1 MLRSRAWT
9 AWLRRSSIYIG
20 SWSGASRSAWEML
33 GQTGRSER
41 QKSKNMENKRTTD
54 ISDIRLFPPHFQSIS
69 KSTFP
74 SSIIK
79 NLWHGMPWVAAVGSL
94 DCWGR
99 SWMVLGYPRTVQRC
113 CPSSPERLA
122 GLGRGCAV
130 DVRSPKF
137 TTLYTEWVSRVLSA
151 LYQIIT
157 YYHYSLI

>member
-1 MLRSRAWT
+1 L
-9 AWLRRSSIYIG
+9 
-20 SWSGASRSAWEML
+20 
-33 GQTGRSER
+33 
-41 QKSKNMENKRTTD
+41 
-54 ISDIRLFPPHFQSIS
+54 PPHFSSIS
-69 KSTFP
+69 KSIFP

-79 NLWHGMPWVAAVGSL
+79 NLWHELPWVAAVGSL

-137 TTLYTEWVSRVLSA
+137 TTLYTE
-151 LYQIIT
+151 
-157 YYHYSLI
+157 